1 MYQGHRNW
9 NHWNVS
15 LWINN
20 DEHLHRMAQ
29 QYVRLFGKRMAAH
42 GIMGDLEANDMRFTP
57 DGAPY
62 SVTAIRAALC
72 GW

>member
-1 MYQGHRNW
+1 MHQGHRNW
-9 NHWNVS
+9 SHWNVS

-20 DEHLHRMAQ
+20 DEHLYRMAQ
-29 QYVRLFGKRMAAH
+29 QYVRLFGKRKAAH

-62 SVTAIRAALC
+62 SVTAIRAALR
-72 GW
+72 GL